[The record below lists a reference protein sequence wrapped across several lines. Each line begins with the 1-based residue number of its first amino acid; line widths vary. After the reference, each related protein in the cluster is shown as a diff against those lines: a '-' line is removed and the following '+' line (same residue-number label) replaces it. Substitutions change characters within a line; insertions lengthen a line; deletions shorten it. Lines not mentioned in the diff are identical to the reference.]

1 MKYKLKF
8 SFLIILIL
16 AFSFATSKA
25 QKPVIKHAQSD
36 NLTYDELLKEFRTPD
51 YSYWGEVP
59 LWWWEADSLNKE
71 RVTWQLEKLS
81 AKGVKAVC
89 PIQRSPARSYP
100 ESFSKEWWETIAY
113 VHKECERLGM
123 RLWIYDQLGYG
134 QYGWFEKAAAQIEN
148 TGTSRI
154 NFQSLDVDS
163 DKGIHLEM
171 PEGELLEARAYQ
183 ITNDT
188 ARDETS
194 IDIAMY
200 IKNGSIAWTP
210 EKGQWKVAIT
220 AVTPYRSFYM
230 NEPSTDL
237 FLEQLYQRM
246 EDLVGEDAMG
256 KSMIGV
262 FQDEHPPTP
271 RNIYTPELAE
281 KFEAEHGYDIARAI
295 PALHFDVGIKTPKYR
310 IDYLGTYLALVEK
323 TYWEKVYNWTADKN
337 LLTSHDNWGRNNIY
351 NHSKGYIDYFRTQRW
366 YSAPGLDDWEQKPL
380 QNRNYYDTKIASSI
394 ARLYDRPRVWAEV
407 FHSSGWGRTPNQTLS
422 WLSTLYAFGANLYD
436 EHGLYYS
443 LNAGTWEHA
452 AGDPH
457 WRQPYWEYY
466 QEISDWVTR
475 MSYMM
480 SQGNS
485 VVDVAVHYPV
495 LSVLSEIEKG
505 ELNYNDY
512 MKLSRII
519 YNDGIDND
527 IIDDQSIL
535 NATVNDGLIQ
545 INGNEYQALVFG
557 AENTASI
564 AVLEKSLELAKSG
577 GVVLFYGKLPTA
589 SSENGRD
596 DEKLALVLKQLLNTE
611 SLKNSNNIIEHNF
624 KSGGYAAFIVG
635 SPDLLPSKLS
645 EHIERDFIGKG
656 GDTYVSHRN
665 IGEQDVYLIQN
676 TEDKPIE
683 FDARFRA
690 DGIPELWDAFSG
702 TIEEANNYER
712 KDGYTHINL
721 TLEGNVAKLLVFKP
735 GDQNK
740 KSDNTA
746 SIDWSDKVISKDW
759 QFSVLPTR
767 DNTWGDFTWPPS
779 IEKIGPEIRQLKYKE
794 EEGTKGTDHGW
805 NKADFD
811 DDEWENTLYST
822 GPFWLTL
829 QDIPEDAEIN
839 KTILNQQKEIEFSD
853 QVQFQGT
860 KYSWEKLSFSKKI
873 GLAKPSP
880 WGGHSGYPDGHFDK
894 NFIQLKEGRKLLFTR
909 IYSPVDQRLGL
920 NVQLRNTESR
930 LWVNG
935 KEEPILGPVGN
946 LPLNK
951 GCNYVLLDL
960 KDGEGGM
967 LFVQGTPPA
976 INNMGE
982 VAVDLT
988 QPDLSDASWI
998 WTGNTEGAYFRKSFN
1013 ISKMPQTAKVI
1024 VSGVSGFRLFVNGH
1038 KVDDDIGPWA
1048 SWDYP
1053 KNVDVTPYLKEG
1065 KNVFA
1070 AWGQFY
1076 KGIHV
1081 SYTKDYQGFILAMK
1095 AIDSNGDILELKT
1108 DDSWKGHLN
1117 EFEDWESLDYI
1128 DSSWDYVSVK
1138 GKADDMP
1145 WGDAFLKN
1153 LGGSTTPYRPLS
1165 VNLTTPYIQV
1175 FNEMPDIVY
1184 DVKSEKAKRIG
1195 WYRFDAPPGIKEI
1208 VLQTNNTTVWVDGT
1222 EVPVHD
1228 GVARVKNP
1236 PTGVSRV
1243 AIRLEMEQGKYAGA
1257 AFDQAIKLKIEG
1269 GIIQEGFW
1277 QDYALPSYSGIGVY
1291 KQEIKLTEKESQQK
1305 VVLDLGEVY
1314 VAAEVFINGNSA
1326 GKRVAEPYKF
1336 DLSDLVHPGENEI
1349 EIREANT
1356 LAHHYSIPGTAMHL
1370 GPVKSGLLGP
1380 VQLKIAD

>member
-1 MKYKLKF
+1 MMKKRTIKSYVLVLLVSVLIV
-8 SFLIILIL
+8 SFID
-16 AFSFATSKA
+16 TN
-25 QKPVIKHAQSD
+25 AQSD
-36 NLTYDELLKEFRTPD
+36 NVTSTELQSNFVNPD

-100 ESFSKEWWETIAY
+100 ESFSKEWWETIAF

-148 TGTSRI
+148 TGTSQI
-154 NFQSLDVDS
+154 NFQSVDVDS

-171 PEGELLEARAYQ
+171 PEGKLLEARAYQ
-183 ITNDT
+183 IINDT
-188 ARDETS
+188 ARDEKS
-194 IDIAMY
+194 IDIAIY
-200 IKNGSIAWTP
+200 IKNGSLEWTP
-210 EKGQWKVAIT
+210 EKGYWKVALSV
-220 AVTPYRSFYM
+220 VTPYRSFYM
-230 NEPSTDL
+230 NEPSTDI
-237 FLEQLYQRM
+237 FLDQLYQRM
-246 EDLVGEDAMG
+246 EDVVGENAMG

-271 RNIYTPELAE
+271 RNIYTPELSKNFKE
-281 KFEAEHGYDIARAI
+281 KHGYDIARAI
-295 PALHFDVGIKTPKYR
+295 PALHFDIGIKTPKYR
-310 IDYLGTYLALVEK
+310 IDYLDTYLSLVEK

-366 YSAPGLDDWEQKPL
+366 YSAPGLDDWSQKPL
-380 QNRNYYDTKIASSI
+380 QERNYYDTKIASSI

-407 FHSSGWGRTPNQTLS
+407 FHSSGWGRTPNQTLT

-475 MSYMM
+475 MSYIM

-495 LSVLSEIEKG
+495 VSVLSEIEKS

-519 YNDGIDND
+519 YNEGMDND

-535 NATVNDGLIQ
+535 NATVKDGRIQ

-557 AENTASI
+557 AENTI
-564 AVLEKSLELAKSG
+564 RLAVLEKSLELAKSG

-596 DEKLALVLKQLLNTE
+596 DEKLASVLKQLLNTT
-611 SLKNSNNIIEHNF
+611 SLNIKSNNIIEHNF
-624 KSGGYAAFIVG
+624 KSGGYAAFIVE
-635 SPDLLPSKLS
+635 SPDLLPSLLS
-645 EHIERDFIGKG
+645 QHIDRDFIGKG
-656 GDTYVSHRN
+656 GDTYVSHRK

-683 FDARFRA
+683 LDARFRA
-690 DGIPELWDAFSG
+690 DGEPELWDAFSG
-702 TIEEANNYER
+702 TIEEVDNFER
-712 KDGYTHINL
+712 KDGFTHTKL
-721 TLEGNVAKLLVFKP
+721 TLEGNVAKLLVFTP
-735 GDQNK
+735 GGQK
-740 KSDNTA
+740 SKSDKTA
-746 SIDWSDKVISKDW
+746 SIKWSDKVISKDW
-759 QFSVLPTR
+759 QFSVVPTR
-767 DNTWGDFTWPPS
+767 DNVWGDFIWPPS
-779 IEKIGPEIRQLKYKE
+779 NEKIGPEVRQLKYKE
-794 EEGTKGTDHGW
+794 EDAAKGIELGW
-805 NKADFD
+805 NKTDFQ
-811 DDEWENTLYST
+811 DEDWENTLYST

-829 QDIPEDAEIN
+829 QEIPENAEFI
-839 KTILNQQKEIEFSD
+839 KTVLNEQKEIEYGD
-853 QVQFQGT
+853 QIQFQGT
-860 KYSWEKLSFSKKI
+860 KYNWEKLSFSKKL

-894 NFIQLKEGRKLLFTR
+894 NFIQLKDGRKLLFTR
-909 IYSPVDQRLGL
+909 IYSPVKQRVGL

-935 KEEPILGPVGN
+935 KEEPTLGAVGN

-951 GCNYVLLDL
+951 GYNNILLDL
-960 KDGEGGM
+960 KDGKGGM
-967 LFVQGTPPA
+967 LFVQKTPPA

-998 WTGNTEGAYFRKSFN
+998 WVGNTEGAYFRKSFN
-1013 ISKMPQTAKVI
+1013 ISKMPETAKVI

-1048 SWDYP
+1048 TWDYP
-1053 KNVDVTPYLKEG
+1053 KSVDVTPYLKEG

-1070 AWGQFY
+1070 GWGQFY
-1076 KGIHV
+1076 KGINV
-1081 SYTKDYQGFILAMK
+1081 SYTSDYQGFILAMK
-1095 AIDSNGDILELKT
+1095 AIDSDGETLQLET
-1108 DDSWKGHLN
+1108 DNSWKGHLN
-1117 EFEDWESLDYI
+1117 EFKDWETLDFN
-1128 DSSWDYVSVK
+1128 DSNWDYVTVK
-1138 GKADDMP
+1138 GKADDKP
-1145 WGDAFLKN
+1145 WGDTFLKN

-1165 VNLTTPYIQV
+1165 VNLSTPYIQV
-1175 FNEMPDIVY
+1175 FDELPDIVY
-1184 DVKSEKAKRIG
+1184 DVKSEKANRIG

-1208 VLQTNNTTVWVDGT
+1208 TLQTNNATVWINGTKVDVEG
-1222 EVPVHD
+1222 
-1228 GVARVKNP
+1228 GVAKVKNP
-1236 PTGVSRV
+1236 PAGVSIV
-1243 AIRLEMEQGKYAGA
+1243 AVRLEMEQGKYAGA
-1257 AFDQAIKLKIEG
+1257 AFDKPIKLKLEG
-1269 GIIQEGFW
+1269 GIIQQGFW
-1277 QDYALPSYSGIGVY
+1277 QDFALPTYSGIGVY
-1291 KQEIKLTEKESQQK
+1291 KQKIKLDKKESQQK
-1305 VVLDLGEVY
+1305 IEIDLGEVY
-1314 VAAEVFINGNSA
+1314 VAAEVFINGKSA
-1326 GKRVAEPYKF
+1326 GKRVAKPYKF
-1336 DLSDLVHPGENEI
+1336 DLSGLVQSGENEI
-1349 EIREANT
+1349 EVRVANT
-1356 LAHHYSIPGTAMHL
+1356 LAPHYSIPKKAMNL
-1370 GPVKSGLLGP
+1370 GPVKSGLVGP
-1380 VQLKIAD
+1380 VQLKISE